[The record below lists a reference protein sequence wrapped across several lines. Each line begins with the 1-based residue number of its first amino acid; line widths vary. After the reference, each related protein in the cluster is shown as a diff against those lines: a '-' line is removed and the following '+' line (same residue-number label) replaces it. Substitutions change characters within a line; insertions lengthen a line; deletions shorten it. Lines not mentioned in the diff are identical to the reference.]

1 MMTIEE
7 TIRDEKLDFSG
18 ISLNYYLLGLLSA
31 FENRFQ
37 TAADNAM
44 GEISWKQFFA
54 IICINLFKEPPTLR
68 ELSEILGS
76 SHQNVKQ
83 ILLKLEKKKFI
94 ELQPDITDKRK
105 QRIFLTDHCKE
116 FCEKNNK
123 MSEAIMD
130 KMFRGISQNDLATTI
145 RTITIMEKNLQG
157 DEKGRESFFI
167 LQNMEQQNGMLTGWL
182 QNPVLTA
189 WKRKAQKSKM

>member
-1 MMTIEE
+1 M
-7 TIRDEKLDFSG
+7 
-18 ISLNYYLLGLLSA
+18 
-31 FENRFQ
+31 
-37 TAADNAM
+37 
-44 GEISWKQFFA
+44 
-54 IICINLFKEPPTLR
+54 R

-94 ELQPDITDKRK
+94 EFQPDITDKRK

-157 DEKGRESFFI
+157 DEK
-167 LQNMEQQNGMLTGWL
+167 
-182 QNPVLTA
+182 
-189 WKRKAQKSKM
+189 

>member
-1 MMTIEE
+1 MTIEE

-18 ISLNYYLLGLLSA
+18 IPMNYYLLGLLSA

-44 GEISWKQFFA
+44 REISWKQFFA
-54 IICINLFKEPPTLR
+54 IICINLFREPPTLR

-94 ELQPDITDKRK
+94 ELRPDKTDKRK
-105 QRIFLTDHCKE
+105 QRIFLTGHCKE
-116 FCEKNNK
+116 FCEKNNE
-123 MSEAIMD
+123 MSGAIMD
-130 KMFRGISQNDLATTI
+130 RMFRGISQNDLSATI
-145 RTITIMEKNLQG
+145 RTITAMEKNLQG
-157 DEKGRESFFI
+157 DEK
-167 LQNMEQQNGMLTGWL
+167 
-182 QNPVLTA
+182 
-189 WKRKAQKSKM
+189 